1 MDDSYRYVRVEER
14 ADRILAD
21 DCALTAYGRFVAA
34 QLRRRRGRRVLRW
47 LRALARVALVAGAA
61 FLSAGILL
69 GPVPSPAPAAP
80 TAPRSRE

>member
-1 MDDSYRYVRVEER
+1 MDDSVRYVLVEGR
-14 ADRILAD
+14 AEQILAD
-21 DCALTAYGRFVAA
+21 DCALTAYSRFVDD

-47 LRALARVALVAGAA
+47 LRALARAALVVIAA

-69 GPVPSPAPAAP
+69 GPAPAAP